1 MEIRPANRD
10 DLAAIASIHSDS
22 WRDAYAGILPDHYLA
37 DQVQQD
43 LQSHWNQQEIL
54 PQDVVLVA
62 ETNDG
67 LAGFIAVWCRPS
79 PFLDNL
85 HISPPRRSTGIGATL
100 MRAAACQLIELGHVS
115 AYLWVFE
122 NNTGAIRF
130 YKRLGAA
137 IVNRKTKTFF
147 GHDVPN
153 VRMEWTDLSAIGE
166 RP

>member
-1 MEIRPANRD
+1 
-10 DLAAIASIHSDS
+10 
-22 WRDAYAGILPDHYLA
+22 
-37 DQVQQD
+37 
-43 LQSHWNQQEIL
+43 
-54 PQDVVLVA
+54 
-62 ETNDG
+62 
-67 LAGFIAVWCRPS
+67 
-79 PFLDNL
+79 
-85 HISPPRRSTGIGATL
+85 

-147 GHDVPN
+147 GRDVPN
-153 VRMEWTDLSAIGE
+153 VRMEWNDLSAIGE